1 MSDLDFGCRRRADGP
16 AEREMATGLA
26 AARSPALAL
35 LENRR
40 TAAVLLAA
48 DSTVLWTSAQ
58 YRKLVGCD
66 SSLGRPWA
74 ATLPEDMAAHA
85 QRLMSGLLNHPGV
98 DEILVSARPRPR
110 WFEVTSAAAR
120 GEDGAPSGVLLEV
133 AELTGT
139 DDPATPAP
147 VIRDQLTG
155 LYNRRA
161 FLDLA
166 GLDVPELSPFQA
178 VAFVDV
184 RRFRSINELWGHFA
198 GDECLI
204 AVGRWLRSIASPG
217 DLVARLSG
225 DEFLILCT
233 AGSELAGELH
243 QSAERTLDIVGRPM
257 RVALQAGLARRQPD
271 GSLLDTAEQ
280 AERALSA
287 AKREAWRTVVEWLPR
302 HSAAANEVATVE
314 QAVRH
319 AVSAGKVAVHF
330 QPLVNLARQEVRG
343 FESLI
348 RLGGAAGELPVEQI
362 IAASHQLGLTPHLA
376 EVVFDQALAGGRSLR
391 TRFPGAVIGVNI
403 SRQFLGTGLAI
414 DTVVRCATRAELPLS
429 QVVVELTEDVAAG
442 LTAELLVTEMRR
454 GAELGLR
461 MVIDDF
467 GRGETSLA
475 LLRTLPLSAI
485 KLDRSLL
492 PVDDDPRA
500 WNFLEGAASLL
511 RNLTDDLVVEGVET
525 AFQSGR
531 LREIGIEL
539 QQGYLF
545 GRPKSSDY
553 WLAHPVPLPR

>member
-1 MSDLDFGCRRRADGP
+1 MSDLDPGCRADCP
-16 AEREMATGLA
+16 P
-26 AARSPALAL
+26 RSLVL
-35 LENRR
+35 LENRG

-58 YRKLVGCD
+58 YRQLVGCD
-66 SSLGRPWA
+66 SPLGRPWA
-74 ATLPEDMAAHA
+74 ATLPEDMAPHA
-85 QRLMSGLLNHPGV
+85 QRLVSGLLNHQDL

-110 WFEVTSAAAR
+110 WFGVTSAAAR
-120 GEDGAPSGVLLEV
+120 GADGPPSGVLLEV

-139 DDPATPAP
+139 DDPATPSSAP

-166 GLDVPELSPFQA
+166 GLDVPKLSPFHA

-184 RRFRSINELWGHFA
+184 RRFRSINELWGYFA

-204 AVGRWLRSIASPG
+204 AVGRWLRSIVSPG

-233 AGSELAGELH
+233 AGSEIAGELR
-243 QSAERTLDIVGRPM
+243 QSAERTLDIAGRPM
-257 RVALQAGLARRQPD
+257 RVALQAGLARRQPG

-280 AERALSA
+280 AERALGA
-287 AKREAWRTVVEWLPR
+287 AKREPWQTVVEWLPR
-302 HSAAANEVATVE
+302 HSAAASEVATLE
-314 QAVRH
+314 DAVRQ
-319 AVSAGKVAVHF
+319 AVSAGEVAVHF
-330 QPLVNLARQEVRG
+330 QPLVNLARQEVHG

-348 RLGGAAGELPVEQI
+348 RLGGAAGELPVERI

-391 TRFPGAVIGVNI
+391 NRFPGAVIGINI

-414 DTVVRCATRAELPLS
+414 DTVVRCATRAGLPLS

-442 LTAELLVTEMRR
+442 LTGELLVTEMRR

-525 AFQSGR
+525 AFQSRR

-545 GRPKSSDY
+545 GHPKPSDY